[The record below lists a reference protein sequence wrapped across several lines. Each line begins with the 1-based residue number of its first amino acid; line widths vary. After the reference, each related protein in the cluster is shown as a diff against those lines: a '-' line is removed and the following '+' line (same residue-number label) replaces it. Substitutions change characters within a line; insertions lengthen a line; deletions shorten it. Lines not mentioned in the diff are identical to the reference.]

1 MNGKVTI
8 EIDPQHEALVR
19 RTLALA
25 QELEQLALT
34 APDGSVF
41 DSCETAVV
49 HQGRKLQRQMLA
61 EAVTRRVAEAEKKG
75 RRCEPVRADISAET
89 AGPSN
94 APS

>member
-1 MNGKVTI
+1 MNGKITI
-8 EIDPQHEALVR
+8 EIDPQHEALVL

-41 DSCETAVV
+41 DTCETAVV
-49 HQGRKLQRQMLA
+49 QQGRKLQRQMLA
-61 EAVTRRVAEAEKKG
+61 EAVARRVADAEKKG
-75 RRCEPVRADISAET
+75 RRCEPVHADISAGT
-89 AGPSN
+89 AGPRN